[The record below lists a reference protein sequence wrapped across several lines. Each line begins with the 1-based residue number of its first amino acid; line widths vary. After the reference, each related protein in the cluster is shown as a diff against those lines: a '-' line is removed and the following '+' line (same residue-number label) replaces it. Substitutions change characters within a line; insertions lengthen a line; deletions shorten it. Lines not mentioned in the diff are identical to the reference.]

1 MIAGLLIVAVVQG
14 VDTIHV
20 PRVDTIPGA
29 EDSMTIGRPAVIV
42 RTGQGVASVW
52 LARRRDTVELYAA
65 IPDSTVDWSDD
76 FVVSLNLGAERG
88 ESPGHQD
95 FQWYFRRVLDSS
107 VVYRGR
113 DGRWEAPLGDPDWR
127 LGSDRAGGGWTVGS
141 GSSPAGW
148 WVRLRLEPGWLDG
161 QAGTPPAI
169 AFRIYDNGPQ
179 GWYAW
184 PEARAGTQPTNVE
197 RTPARWMPL
206 TLR

>member
-1 MIAGLLIVAVVQG
+1 L
-14 VDTIHV
+14 DN
-20 PRVDTIPGA
+20 IPGA
-29 EDSMTIGRPAVIV
+29 GDSITVGRPTVIV

-52 LARRRDTVELYAA
+52 LSRRRDTVELYAA

-88 ESPGHQD
+88 ETPGHDD

-113 DGRWEAPLGDPDWR
+113 DGRWQAPLGDPDWR
-127 LGSDRAGGGWTVGS
+127 LGADRAGGGWTVSS
-141 GSSPAGW
+141 GSSASGW

-161 QAGTPPAI
+161 ENGRPPAI

-184 PEARAGTQPTNVE
+184 PEPRAGSQPASVE
-197 RTPARWMPL
+197 RTPARWVPL
-206 TLR
+206 TLE